1 MTSRLIKDVVKHQ
14 TVVTLPSDTTVRD
27 AAMEMAQR
35 RIGAVLVVQGGS
47 MVGIFTERD
56 GLFRVLAQGL
66 DPAATTLA
74 EVMTAK
80 VMTITPDRPL
90 LQALH
95 IMHENGFRHLPVVQG
110 GVPRGIISI
119 RDALDYEL
127 VHFLKDIEKKEALAE
142 VIAM

>member
-74 EVMTAK
+74 EVMTTK
-80 VMTITPDRPL
+80 VMTIIPERPL

-110 GVPRGIISI
+110 GVPCGIISI

>member
-14 TVVTLPSDTTVRD
+14 TVVTLPAHTSVRD

-35 RIGAVLVVQGGS
+35 RIGAVLVVEGGS

-66 DPAATTLA
+66 DPATTPLA
-74 EVMTAK
+74 EVMTSK
-80 VMTITPDRPL
+80 VMTITPERPL

-127 VHFLKDIEKKEALAE
+127 VHFLRDIEKKEALAE

>member
-14 TVVTLPSDTTVRD
+14 TIVTLPADTTVRD

-74 EVMTAK
+74 EVMTRN
-80 VMTITPDRPL
+80 VMTIAPDRPL

-127 VHFLKDIEKKEALAE
+127 VHFLRDIEKKEALAE

>member
-1 MTSRLIKDVVKHQ
+1 MTSRLIKDVVRHQ
-14 TVVTLPSDTTVRD
+14 TVVTLPSHTTVRD
-27 AAMEMAQR
+27 AASEMARR
-35 RIGAVLVVQGGS
+35 RIGAILVVENGS

-56 GLFRVLAQGL
+56 GLFRVLAQGI
-66 DPAATTLA
+66 DPTVTALA
-74 EVMTAK
+74 EVMTTK
-80 VMTITPDRPL
+80 ILTITPERPL
-90 LQALH
+90 LHALH

-110 GVPRGIISI
+110 EVPCGIISI

>member
-14 TVVTLPSDTTVRD
+14 TVVTLPSHTSVRD

-80 VMTITPDRPL
+80 VMTIAPDRPL

-110 GVPRGIISI
+110 GVPRGIVSI